1 MAWLF
6 KLAGL
11 MTVFSVCTLGGFFKS
26 MSLKKRHSRLCGFYR
41 SMSDLRER
49 IRMGSGEIERLVAL
63 SFEEGAVLLDG
74 GRVEI
79 EGSYLEKEDA
89 ALLEE
94 FFRDLGMSDSQS
106 ECERI
111 GLYMALVKKKCEE
124 AEQKCGE
131 LCRLYNALGILCGI
145 FICIFLL

>member
-1 MAWLF
+1 
-6 KLAGL
+6 
-11 MTVFSVCTLGGFFKS
+11 

-63 SFEEGAVLLDG
+63 SFEDGAVFLSDG
-74 GRVEI
+74 KTQIDRAYI
-79 EGSYLEKEDA
+79 EREDA

>member
-11 MTVFSVCTLGGFFKS
+11 ITVFSVCTLGGFFKS

-63 SFEEGAVLLDG
+63 SFEEGAVLLSDG
-74 GRVEI
+74 KTQIDRAYI
-79 EGSYLEKEDA
+79 EGEDA

-106 ECERI
+106 ECENRA
-111 GLYMALVKKKCEE
+111 LYGAC
-124 AEQKCGE
+124 
-131 LCRLYNALGILCGI
+131 
-145 FICIFLL
+145 

>member
-1 MAWLF
+1 
-6 KLAGL
+6 
-11 MTVFSVCTLGGFFKS
+11 
-26 MSLKKRHSRLCGFYR
+26 
-41 SMSDLRER
+41 MSDLRER

-63 SFEEGAVLLDG
+63 SFEDG
-74 GRVEI
+74 SVFLSDGKTQIDRAYI
-79 EGSYLEKEDA
+79 EREDA

>member
-11 MTVFSVCTLGGFFKS
+11 LTVFSVCTLGGFFKS
-26 MSLKKRHSRLCGFYR
+26 MSLKRRHLRLCGFYR
-41 SMSDLRER
+41 SMSELRER
-49 IRMGSGEIERLVAL
+49 IRMGSGEIERLVEL
-63 SFEEGAVLLDG
+63 SFEKGAVLLYEGKAQIDG
-74 GRVEI
+74 G
-79 EGSYLEKEDA
+79 YLEREDT

-94 FFRDLGMSDSQS
+94 FFRDLGMSDSDS
-106 ECERI
+106 EYERI
-111 GLYMALVKKKCEE
+111 GLYMALVMKKCEE

>member
-11 MTVFSVCTLGGFFKS
+11 ITIFSVCTLGGFFKS

-63 SFEEGAVLLDG
+63 SFEDG
-74 GRVEI
+74 SVFLSDGKTQIDRAYI
-79 EGSYLEKEDA
+79 EREDA